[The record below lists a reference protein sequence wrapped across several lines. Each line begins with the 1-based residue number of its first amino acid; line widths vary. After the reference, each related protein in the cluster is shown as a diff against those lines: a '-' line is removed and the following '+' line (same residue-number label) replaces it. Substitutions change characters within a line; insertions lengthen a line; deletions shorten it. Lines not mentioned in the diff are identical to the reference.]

1 MPMKPVLV
9 VGRTMFDGHMC
20 VQKSSNQTSDKSNF
34 LFQYPIILPFHTVH
48 GALKARILKWF
59 AIPFSHG
66 FGTIVQLPELA
77 PNMYTYDHLPWFKYC
92 EVGSRAEHCVAMS
105 HNPRKLSEIQV
116 NLFLN

>member
-34 LFQYPIILPFHTVH
+34 LFQYPIILPFHTVL

-59 AIPFSHG
+59 
-66 FGTIVQLPELA
+66 TILEFLLFHNSA
-77 PNMYTYDHLPWFKYC
+77 LHLPDF
-92 EVGSRAEHCVAMS
+92 ETH
-105 HNPRKLSEIQV
+105 
-116 NLFLN
+116 